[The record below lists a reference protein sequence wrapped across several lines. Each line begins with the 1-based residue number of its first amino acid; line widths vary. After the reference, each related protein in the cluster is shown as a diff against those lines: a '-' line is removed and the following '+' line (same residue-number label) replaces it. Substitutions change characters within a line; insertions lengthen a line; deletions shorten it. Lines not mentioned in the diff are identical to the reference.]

1 MPTSRRIHRISQTL
15 HQRQLD
21 IVIALDLVHDQHNLS
36 AVLRT
41 ADAAGF
47 GRVIWAPDFKKPE
60 EVNPEVSKGAE
71 RWVDLKIV
79 EDIKPS
85 LTELRQQGYKI
96 AATHMG
102 REAVDFRT
110 LDWTQPW
117 VVVFGNEHRGCS
129 EATVEMAD
137 ENIFLPM
144 AGFVQSLNI
153 SVAAAVTMYE
163 IQRQRQ
169 QAGMY
174 SRNAS
179 EEQVRLLYNQW
190 RLVDEELTLE
200 DLWKRPEGPPPPPDQ
215 PHKDGRADCPF
226 FKRHHKGFSQQNNL

>member
-1 MPTSRRIHRISQTL
+1 MPTSRRLHRISQTL

-21 IVIALDLVHDQHNLS
+21 IVIALDFVHDQHNLS

-41 ADAAGF
+41 ADASGF

-60 EVNPEVSKGAE
+60 TVNPEVSKGSE
-71 RWVDLKIV
+71 RWVDLQVVDDLK
-79 EDIKPS
+79 ES
-85 LTELRQQGYKI
+85 LQALRRQGFKI

-110 LDWTQPW
+110 IDWTSPW

-129 EATVEMAD
+129 DATVEMAD
-137 ENIFLPM
+137 CNIYLPM

-169 QAGMY
+169 QVGMY
-174 SRNAS
+174 NRNAS
-179 EEQVRLLYNQW
+179 REQVELLYSQW
-190 RLVDEELTLE
+190 RLADEELVPD
-200 DLWKRPEGPPPPPDQ
+200 DLYRRPEGPLPPSDQ

-226 FKRHHKGFSQQNNL
+226 FRRRQKA

>member
-71 RWVDLKIV
+71 RWVDLKV
-79 EDIKPS
+79 VDDIKPS
-85 LTELRQQGYKI
+85 LT
-96 AATHMG
+96 
-102 REAVDFRT
+102 
-110 LDWTQPW
+110 
-117 VVVFGNEHRGCS
+117 
-129 EATVEMAD
+129 AD

-174 SRNAS
+174 NRNAS
-179 EEQVRLLYNQW
+179 EDQVHLLYNQW
-190 RLVDEELTLE
+190 RLVDEELTLD
-200 DLWKRPEGPPPPPDQ
+200 DLWKRPEGPLPPPDQ

-226 FKRHHKGFSQQNNL
+226 FKRHHKGFNQQNNL